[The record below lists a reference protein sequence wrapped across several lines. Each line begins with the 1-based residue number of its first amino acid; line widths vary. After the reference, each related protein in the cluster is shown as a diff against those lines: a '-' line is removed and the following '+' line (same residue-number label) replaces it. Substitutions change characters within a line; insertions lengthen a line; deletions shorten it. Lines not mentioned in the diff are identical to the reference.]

1 MNQILDLLFGVWR
14 DSPLKKK
21 TEQGIIER
29 YTGDEM
35 QILSISPHIFTQYL
49 TRKKEKEKNNLNNPF
64 S

>member
-14 DSPLKKK
+14 DSPLEKK

-35 QILSISPHIFTQYL
+35 QILSISPHIFSQYL
-49 TRKKEKEKNNLNNPF
+49 PRKREKGKKII
-64 S
+64 